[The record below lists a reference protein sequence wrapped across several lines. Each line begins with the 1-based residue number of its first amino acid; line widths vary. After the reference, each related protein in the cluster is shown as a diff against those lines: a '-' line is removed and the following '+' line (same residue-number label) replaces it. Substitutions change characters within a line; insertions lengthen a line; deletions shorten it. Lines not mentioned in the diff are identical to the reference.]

1 MELNFDNSEMDTMM
15 LRKEDHHSEMS
26 DLLNTIIEQND
37 KNNPEPILETIVQQN
52 ETIKEKVETAGS
64 LVAQAIEKSS
74 EDMKKVV
81 SVLEVVNEFL
91 PKIGFLK
98 GEKGDKGDKGDRG
111 DAGRDGRDGVDG
123 KTPQLGVDF
132 VIPKDGRDGRDGK
145 DAVVDYELI
154 VDTVSK
160 TIPKPKDGKP
170 GKDGSPDTG
179 EQIVSKLRSLEY
191 AKKLSYD
198 DLKDAPDMAHLQRLI
213 SARDYDFT
221 ELKDAPSSYA
231 GQAGKSIRVKSDE
244 KGLEFFNSSS
254 SATFYDN
261 QVYTSADWVV
271 GGGITTITLA
281 DIPISGSVHAY
292 LNGSR
297 VKPVANDLTYGFT
310 VSGNQIIFPY
320 EFDSSYDL
328 VIDFRA

>member
-111 DAGRDGRDGVDG
+111 DAGRDGRDGIDG

-132 VIPKDGRDGRDGK
+132 VVPKDGRDGRDGK

-154 VDTVSK
+154 VDTISK

-244 KGLEFFNSSS
+244 KGLEFYTTAASI
-254 SATFYDN
+254 TFIDEEVPSGSIN
-261 QVYTSADWVV
+261 GSNTDFDLAYTPITGSVHLYLNGQRLSV
-271 GGGITTITLA
+271 GNGDYSISGTTITYSIA
-281 DIPISGSVHAY
+281 PPPGSYHFVDY
-292 LNGSR
+292 R
-297 VKPVANDLTYGFT
+297 T
-310 VSGNQIIFPY
+310 
-320 EFDSSYDL
+320 
-328 VIDFRA
+328 